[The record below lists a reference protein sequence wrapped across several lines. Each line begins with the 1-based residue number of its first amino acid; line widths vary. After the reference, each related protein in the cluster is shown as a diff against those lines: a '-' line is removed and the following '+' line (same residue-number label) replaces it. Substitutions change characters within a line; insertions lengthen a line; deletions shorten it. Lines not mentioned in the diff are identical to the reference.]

1 MPKLIK
7 SQDPDALAA
16 DMIAEFIQQKPD
28 AVLGLATGSTPIGI
42 YKKLIEKN
50 LDFSRVRTFNLDE
63 YVGLAQSHP
72 QSYYHFMQEN
82 LFKHTNI
89 KKENINFLNGLAS
102 DIQKE
107 TARYEDLMRQ
117 TPIDIQLLGI
127 GTNGH
132 IAFNEPGS
140 PQDSTSRKI
149 VLTQQTIKDNSRFF
163 SPGEKQPEEALSMGI
178 QSIMAAKQ
186 IILIAKGQNKTKAI
200 HTALYGPS
208 TTDCPASFLQNH
220 RNCIFILDPHVDI

>member
-132 IAFNEPGS
+132 IAFNEQKTQRAEKQFS
-140 PQDSTSRKI
+140 PNRRQRTTQDSSHPVK
-149 VLTQQTIKDNSRFF
+149 NSPKKPSQWAF
-163 SPGEKQPEEALSMGI
+163 SPSWPP
-178 QSIMAAKQ
+178 
-186 IILIAKGQNKTKAI
+186 NKS
-200 HTALYGPS
+200 Y
-208 TTDCPASFLQNH
+208 
-220 RNCIFILDPHVDI
+220 